1 MIVFMTFVIANACI
15 DVMDKSCIEVCPV
28 DCILV
33 EEDDRMC
40 YIEPNDCID
49 CGVCEGACPV
59 GAIFEEAA
67 VPKESVEFTEI
78 NALWFE
84 DKTAARARVDAFME
98 GNTSIT

>member
-1 MIVFMTFVIANACI
+1 MNIEKRVSRQVGRAIFKHRMI
-15 DVMDKSCIEVCPV
+15 
-28 DCILV
+28 
-33 EEDDRMC
+33 EEGDRMC
-40 YIEPNDCID
+40 YVEPNDCID

-84 DKTAARARVDAFME
+84 DKSAARARVDAFMD

>member
-1 MIVFMTFVIANACI
+1 MAFVISDACI
-15 DVMDKSCIEVCPV
+15 DVMDQSCIEVCPV

-33 EEDDRMC
+33 DQGDRMC
-40 YIEPNDCID
+40 YIEPNVCID

-67 VPKESVEFTEI
+67 VPKESAEFTEI

-84 DKTAARARVDAFME
+84 DKSAARARVDAFKE